1 MSIAELNKFFE
12 RSLRGLISGRVTV
25 GGKEYEY
32 RQWDGEEMSSRL
44 VAIDCETE
52 VIPPGKIPRLAVAQA
67 FDGKTCYLI
76 HPDDVGRFIKW
87 HPKSN
92 WVGHNLAGFDF
103 LVIYQHLSRTDKKA
117 RREWLKA
124 ADDGRLADTMLLD
137 QLCRL
142 GFGAF
147 PRERNLSE
155 VAVSWAKVDDLNKLD
170 PWRLRY
176 GEIIGADWRT
186 VDRSAWSYAAKDPIA
201 TRLAFIPLRNRAR
214 ELARQNKVDRQT
226 IRLYGL
232 LSQRLQI
239 RAGIALA
246 AVNHRG
252 ICVDTARR
260 KQTERRL
267 RDELQR
273 LTNRLDTT
281 PDLAGVFCRDKE
293 GKLLFTPTGKPKIAQ
308 KRLRGLLEV
317 LAGEHQ
323 IELNRSVKTGVVS
336 LSREFWSQHTDIAP
350 FIATWIRLEEVA
362 KLVQF
367 FARLQTDR
375 VYPRYTTI
383 VRTGRTSASKPNIQQ
398 IPRSEG
404 FREIFVP
411 RPGFV
416 FLTIDYAALELRT
429 LASECER
436 RFGESVLA
444 DVIRDG
450 TDPHAYTASLLLD
463 VDLASF
469 EQRKQDDPGNY
480 KQSRQRAKAVN
491 FGVPGGL
498 GAASLSQYAR
508 LTYQVELSEEEA
520 DEFRERFLHE
530 IYPEIGEYMQQD
542 YAEIL
547 AQNLRVPVEQ
557 ARSAWS
563 NDGLLGGVKNIIQGR
578 TKKRDGTPYSDR
590 FVDGV
595 WRKLRRLNENPALD
609 EYLEHELASPELER
623 RLFFGTVT
631 TTTGRPRGAA
641 TFTQRKNT
649 PFQANAADGA
659 KIALWKL
666 FREGY
671 KVVAFVHDEF
681 VIELPADADHA
692 KEAQRI
698 DDICCRSM
706 EQITG
711 TVPIACEY
719 SLSRRWYKQAEAV
732 FDDQGRLL
740 VWDPSLEPGL
750 AGSE

>member
-1 MSIAELNKFFE
+1 MSITDLETFFDK
-12 RSLRGLISGRVTV
+12 SLRGLRRGHVTV
-25 GGKEYEY
+25 GRMEYEY
-32 RQWDGEEMSSRL
+32 RQWDGEQLVSKL
-44 VAIDCETE
+44 VAIDSETE
-52 VIPPGKIPRLAVAQA
+52 LAAAGKIPRLALAQA
-67 FDGKTCYLI
+67 FDGETYYLV
-76 HPDDVGRFIKW
+76 HPDALGKFIKI
-87 HPKSN
+87 HAQSR

-103 LVIYQHLSRTDKKA
+103 LVIFQHLSRTNKKA

-124 ADDGRLADTMLLD
+124 ADEERLADTMLLD

-147 PRERNLSE
+147 PRERDLGQ
-155 VAVSWAKVDDLNKLD
+155 VAASWAKVDDLDKCD

-186 VDRSAWSYAAKDPIA
+186 IDRGAWAYAAKDPIA

-214 ELARQNKVDRQT
+214 ELARLNKIDQQT
-226 IRLYGL
+226 IQQYGL

-239 RAGIALA
+239 QAGIALA
-246 AVNHRG
+246 AVHHRG

-260 KQTERRL
+260 EQTEHRL

-273 LTNRLDTT
+273 LTARLDATSE
-281 PDLAGVFCRDKE
+281 LAGVFFRDKE
-293 GKLLFTPTGKPKIAQ
+293 GNLAVTPTGKPRIAQ
-308 KRLRGLLEV
+308 KRLRQVLEA
-317 LAGEHQ
+317 LANEHE
-323 IELNRSVKTGVVS
+323 IELKRSVKTGVVS
-336 LSREFWSQHTDIAP
+336 LSRQFWSQHADIAP
-350 FIATWIRLEEVA
+350 FIATWLRLEEIA

-383 VRTGRTSASKPNIQQ
+383 VRTGRTSSSKPNIQQ

-411 RPGFV
+411 RPGYV

-429 LASECER
+429 LAAECER

-444 DVIRDG
+444 NVIRDG

-463 VDLASF
+463 MELTSF
-469 EQRKQDDPGNY
+469 ERLKQTDPDNY

-508 LTYQVELSEEEA
+508 LTYQVDMSEDEA
-520 DEFRERFLHE
+520 GEFRERLLHQ
-530 IYPEIGEYMQQD
+530 IYPEFSKYLQQD
-542 YAEIL
+542 YVEIL
-547 AQNLRVPVEQ
+547 AQNLRVPVEGV
-557 ARSAWS
+557 RKAWPD
-563 NDGLLGGVKNIIQGR
+563 DGLLGGMKNVIQGR

-590 FVDGV
+590 FVDAA
-595 WRKLRRLNENPALD
+595 WRKLRRLNNNPVLD
-609 EYLEHELASPELER
+609 EYLEHELASPDLEK

-631 TTTGRPRGAA
+631 TVTGRSRGQA

-659 KIALWKL
+659 KIALWNL
-666 FREGY
+666 FRAGY
-671 KVVAFVHDEF
+671 KTVAFVHDEF
-681 VIELPADADHA
+681 VLELPESGDLDLA
-692 KEAQRI
+692 AQRVNK
-698 DDICCRSM
+698 ICCDSM
-706 EQITG
+706 QQLTG
-711 TVPIACEY
+711 TVPIECEY
-719 SLSRRWYKQAEAV
+719 AVATCWSKRAELLY
-732 FDDQGRLL
+732 DDAGKIR
-740 VWDPSLEPGL
+740 VWKPE
-750 AGSE
+750 E